1 MKNTL
6 VLCGGTG
13 AHVALALVRLHALGH
28 ALGFFRRPDGK
39 PLTFP
44 TLYLVD
50 QDFGDGTG
58 TREATAWQLVRRFVA
73 AHPGRHNWQEAIGRS
88 DPPELKVVT
97 PLPVGSD
104 RTWFNPPNDTLGRRF
119 TDSPWLDL
127 FVSQPQ
133 RDLRFSHGMM
143 GSPAVGSLLF
153 RLKEFDTRQEGA
165 NHDGTYHELLSARG
179 RVAVVGSAV
188 GGTGASV
195 GPTLAQRF
203 ADADADVMAIMV
215 LNWFR
220 FDPEGLAE
228 EALEKAQLRDRS
240 MVQNAN
246 SAFAYYGHRLAR
258 RVATVPVGMP
268 DTAIKL
274 RRYTSD
280 TQ

>member
-28 ALGFFRRPDGK
+28 ALGFFRRLDGK

-119 TDSPWLDL
+119 ADSPWLDL
-127 FVSQPQ
+127 LVSQPQ

-153 RLKEFDTRQEGA
+153 RLKEFDTGQEGA

-179 RVAVVGSAV
+179 RVAVVGSAG

-215 LNWFR
+215 LNWHQ
-220 FDPEGLAE
+220 EL
-228 EALEKAQLRDRS
+228 K
-240 MVQNAN
+240 
-246 SAFAYYGHRLAR
+246 RL
-258 RVATVPVGMP
+258 VPV
-268 DTAIKL
+268 D
-274 RRYTSD
+274 
-280 TQ
+280 